1 MFVCGGGGVCV
12 AVNTAHP
19 IEINYFGMHTVVIY
33 VMYTTNLIIILYY
46 IILYYIILYYII
58 LYYIILYYNDLISCI

>member
-1 MFVCGGGGVCV
+1 MFFVGIFPTIYLFVGRGACV
-12 AVNTAHP
+12 AVNTEHL

-58 LYYIILYYNDLISCI
+58 LYYIIL